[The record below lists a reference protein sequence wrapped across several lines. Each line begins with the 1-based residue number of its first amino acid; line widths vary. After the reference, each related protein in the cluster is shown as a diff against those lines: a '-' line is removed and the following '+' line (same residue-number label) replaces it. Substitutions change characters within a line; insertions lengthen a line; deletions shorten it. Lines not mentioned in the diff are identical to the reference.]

1 MATQDFRHVLGDWCL
16 GWAYT
21 FCRPPCRA
29 RFSRSKASRWHQ
41 ITASACRACAL
52 WRLRGVDPESWA
64 ERVGVEVGDK
74 LRCIDREWTEHL
86 TDSCQ
91 KKKYICKYAR
101 SLAESVSRLFS
112 AVAQDQLFAQL
123 LLERPIRLIFDAVE
137 RVGETRD
144 TTQFT
149 AVAGMKDRQLGF
161 RLASLPP
168 APYLLVQR
176 VEEHSWAF
184 HAGVQ
189 EGDHLMAVYRK
200 RMAEI
205 SAEQFLG
212 IFKGQGPRP
221 LRLTFS
227 RLKRFTV
234 TITTRENQMGLQTNG
249 VPPAAFLEIR
259 TVDRGKWGE
268 QVGVFVGDALVAVNG
283 VCLDSMSRREFIR
296 QMKEE
301 RPLSL
306 TIDRNHGGNSL
317 DRFERFTV
325 TAGRILN
332 DTGRGT
338 VCALPCWAFALR

>member
-1 MATQDFRHVLGDWCL
+1 MHRSRVDRAAFRLLPEMEAYALMLG
-16 GWAYT
+16 GVSGISV
-21 FCRPPCRA
+21 P
-29 RFSRSKASRWHQ
+29 
-41 ITASACRACAL
+41 CAL
-52 WRLRGVDPESWA
+52 
-64 ERVGVEVGDK
+64 
-74 LRCIDREWTEHL
+74 
-86 TDSCQ
+86 
-91 KKKYICKYAR
+91 
-101 SLAESVSRLFS
+101 
-112 AVAQDQLFAQL
+112 AQDQRFAQL
-123 LLERPIRLIFDAVE
+123 LLERPIRLIFDSVE

-144 TTQFT
+144 ATRFT
-149 AVAGMKDRQLGF
+149 AVAGIKDGHLGF

-184 HAGVQ
+184 RAGVQ
-189 EGDHLMAVYRK
+189 EGDHLMAVCRK
-200 RMAEI
+200 RVAEI
-205 SAEQFLG
+205 SADQLLDM
-212 IFKGQGPRP
+212 FKGPRP

-259 TVDRGKWGE
+259 TVDPGKWGE
-268 QVGVFVGDALVAVNG
+268 QVGVVGGDALVSLNG
-283 VCLDSMSRREFIR
+283 VCLDTMPRREFIR

-306 TIDRNHGGNSL
+306 TIDRNHGQNSV

-332 DTGRGT
+332 DAGRFGH
-338 VCALPCWAFALR
+338 CCFCGHLP

>member
-1 MATQDFRHVLGDWCL
+1 M
-16 GWAYT
+16 
-21 FCRPPCRA
+21 
-29 RFSRSKASRWHQ
+29 
-41 ITASACRACAL
+41 
-52 WRLRGVDPESWA
+52 
-64 ERVGVEVGDK
+64 EVGDK